1 MRTRNEQRERGTPAK
16 LLFTV
21 EERATRY
28 YGGAFKDLQTIL
40 THLDRERFLPEM
52 LLTGDESAREVFEA
66 QGVQVLACPLP
77 SWRKGWSFPLVPLAL
92 FRLVKI
98 LIRRGVD
105 LVHINGGYNDVPYV
119 AMAAKLAGV
128 PSVFTVRGLREL
140 EEKSGKYKFQWADCL
155 VLCARAMEDEI
166 ARQRLVPLDRVRTI
180 YAGIDVEAFR
190 RTAHNDGARDVR
202 REFGI
207 LPDAPVV
214 GVVANLSPIKGY
226 EELIA
231 ALALVAQKV
240 EGLRCLC
247 VGGADS
253 VYRGTLKRLVEES
266 GLERCLIFAGYQQMV
281 VPFYDAMDILVLPS
295 RSEAFPLVLLEAMAL
310 AKPVVATDV
319 GGIPEAVVDGVTGLL
334 VPPRDPSRLAGAI
347 LRLLRD
353 RSARVEMGLAG
364 YAHVVR
370 HFSLKA
376 QMAALDSLYTELVD
390 GRPRHGRVTQEQS
403 NGR

>member
-1 MRTRNEQRERGTPAK
+1 MRTRREQRESGAPAK

-40 THLDRERFLPEM
+40 THLDRERFLPEV
-52 LLTGDESAREVFEA
+52 LLTGDESAREVFGA
-66 QGVQVLACPLP
+66 LGVQVLACPLP
-77 SWRKGWSFPLVPLAL
+77 SWRKGRSFPLLPLAL
-92 FRLVKI
+92 FRLVEI

-140 EEKSGKYKFQWADCL
+140 EEKSRKYRFQWADCL

-166 ARQRLVPLDRVRTI
+166 ARQRLVPANRVRTI

-190 RTAHNDGARDVR
+190 RTAHDDGARDVR

-207 LPDAPVV
+207 PPDAPVV

-231 ALALVAQKV
+231 ALALLAQKV

-247 VGGADS
+247 VGGSDP
-253 VYRGTLKRLVEES
+253 VYRGALKRLVEES
-266 GLERCLIFAGYQQMV
+266 RLEQCVIFAGYQPVV
-281 VPFYDAMDILVLPS
+281 VPFYEAMDILVLPS

-310 AKPVVATDV
+310 AKPIVATRV
-319 GGIPEAVVDGVTGLL
+319 GGIPEVVVDGATGLL
-334 VPPRDPSRLAGAI
+334 VSPRDPSRLADAI
-347 LRLLRD
+347 HHLLQD
-353 RSARVEMGLAG
+353 RSARVEMALAG
-364 YAHVVR
+364 YERVVR

-376 QMAALDSLYTELVD
+376 QMASLESLYLELVD
-390 GRPRHGRVTQEQS
+390 GPARCPKLR
-403 NGR
+403 